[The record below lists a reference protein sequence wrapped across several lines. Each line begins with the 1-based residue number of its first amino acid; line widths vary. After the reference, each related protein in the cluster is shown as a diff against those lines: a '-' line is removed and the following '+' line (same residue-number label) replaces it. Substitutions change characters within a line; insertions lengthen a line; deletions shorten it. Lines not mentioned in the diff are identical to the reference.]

1 MGIEKRTQ
9 NRDELRTATETIKN
23 ESLELIIAEDYE
35 KMSQIA
41 SEQIL
46 SEIKNNPEL
55 LLSIATGST
64 PTRAYDLLAQKYKS
78 EPQTFDKVRMI
89 GLDEWGGVPNDDPC
103 TCLVYIKEH
112 LTNPMNIP
120 DERFTSWDS
129 DPKDPESEVERIT
142 KLTEKEGDIDVCI
155 LGMGVNGHLG
165 FNEPADSLKLKPHI
179 AELTDTTKKHTM
191 AQEAEH
197 EIKYGLTLGMGEI
210 MRSKKIILL
219 VNGSHKV
226 EPFKQFLS
234 QKITSKFP
242 ASILWLHPNV
252 TVICDKEAL
261 PETPSKI

>member
-1 MGIEKRTQ
+1 MEKFITQ
-9 NRDELRTATETIKN
+9 NKN
-23 ESLELIIAEDYE
+23 PELIVAEDYE

-46 SEIKNNPEL
+46 SEIKQDPEL

-64 PTRAYDLLAQKYKS
+64 PTRAYNLLAQEYKND
-78 EPQTFDKVRMI
+78 PQVFDKVRLI

-103 TCLVYIKEH
+103 TCRVYISKH
-112 LTNPMNIP
+112 LARPMNIP
-120 DERFTSWDS
+120 SERFTFWNS
-129 DPKDPESEVERIT
+129 DPEDPEKEVERIT
-142 KLTEKEGDIDVCI
+142 KILENEGDIDVCI

-165 FNEPADSLKLKPHI
+165 FNEPAESLKLKPHI

-191 AQEAEH
+191 AQVAEH

-210 MRSKKIILL
+210 MRAKKIILL
-219 VNGSHKV
+219 INGTHKT

-242 ASILWLHPNV
+242 ASILWLHPNI
-252 TVICDKEAL
+252 TVICDREAV
-261 PETPSKI
+261 PEMPRKI